1 MQVDSMTSRRLAQAV
16 IHSRGVSSPRSII
29 DHRSTANWWYETL
42 VIWAGEFGRLRMG
55 EKGEGRDHNPTGF
68 TIWMASGGM
77 KGGQSIG
84 TTDDLGLIAVEDRLH
99 VHDFHARS

>member
-1 MQVDSMTSRRLAQAV
+1 
-16 IHSRGVSSPRSII
+16 
-29 DHRSTANWWYETL
+29 
-42 VIWAGEFGRLRMG
+42 MG